1 MRRHALL
8 GSSLGGDAGG
18 PSFPGP
24 STPPRPYPLPSS
36 LGARRRSA
44 ADRDDAAAR
53 SVRVL
58 VVDDEPM
65 VRTLLRLLIDRD
77 ERFEIVE
84 EATDGEE
91 AVAAASR
98 TQPDVVLLDLLM
110 PRMSG
115 HDALPTI
122 RREAPDAMVLVLSSL
137 SAVDEEAAALGGG
150 AHAFLEKSAMGPDL
164 TTTVHEHLER
174 FRSSGT

>member
-18 PSFPGP
+18 PSGPGA
-24 STPPRPYPLPSS
+24 STPPRPYPLPSPFAS
-36 LGARRRSA
+36 RRRST
-44 ADRDDAAAR
+44 DGHGDTTAR

-65 VRTLLRLLIDRD
+65 VRTLLRLLLDRD
-77 ERFEIVE
+77 ERFEIVG
-84 EATDGEE
+84 EATDGRE
-91 AVAAASR
+91 AVMAASH

-115 HDALPTI
+115 HDALPI
-122 RREAPDAMVLVLSSL
+122 LRREAPDAMVLVLSSL

-150 AHAFLEKSAMGPDL
+150 AHAFLEKSAMGPGL
-164 TTTVHEHLER
+164 TTVVYEHLER
-174 FRSSGT
+174 FWGGGA